1 MASEAQ
7 QDGGRIELRGS
18 VWMTVGGRSL
28 GGPGR
33 VELLAH
39 IAEHGSISQAAK
51 AMGMSYKAAWD
62 AIDAM
67 NQLAGEP
74 LVERLVGGKGGGGTK
89 LTERGMRLVR
99 SFGVIERAHRRFVD
113 QLSAQAQGVADDFL
127 LIRRMGMRTSARNQ
141 FFGTVSRV
149 TPGAVN
155 DEFELDVPGMGQ
167 KLVAIV
173 THESAQSLGLVPGA
187 EAFALVKA
195 SSVIVVTDDQGAR
208 FSARNRLR
216 GTVSRVQ
223 KGAVNTEVVIGLP
236 GGAAV
241 AAIIT
246 NESSDAL
253 GLAPGVAASALF
265 KASSVIVGVPA

>member
-1 MASEAQ
+1 MVSEAE
-7 QDGGRIELRGS
+7 QDGGPIELRGS
-18 VWMTVGGRSL
+18 VWMTVGGRNL
-28 GGPGR
+28 GGAGR
-33 VELLAH
+33 IELLTH
-39 IAEHGSISQAAK
+39 IAAHGSITQAAK

-74 LVERLVGGKGGGGTK
+74 LVERLVGGKGGGGTT

-99 SFGVIERAHRRFVD
+99 SFGVIERVHRQFVGE
-113 QLSAQAQGVADDFL
+113 LSAQAQGVADDFL
-127 LIRRMGMRTSARNQ
+127 LIRRMGMKTSARNQ

-149 TPGAVN
+149 TAGAVN
-155 DEFELDVPGMGQ
+155 DEIALEVPGMGTAI
-167 KLVAIV
+167 VAIV
-173 THESAQSLGLVPGA
+173 THGSATDLGLVPGA

-195 SSVIVVTDDQGAR
+195 SSVIVVTQEQGAR
-208 FSARNRLR
+208 FSARNRLQ

-223 KGAVNTEVVIGLP
+223 KGAVNAEVVIGLP

-246 NESSDAL
+246 NQSCDAL

>member
-1 MASEAQ
+1 MASGAQ

-155 DEFELDVPGMGQ
+155 DEIELDVPGMGQ

>member
-1 MASEAQ
+1 MASQAD
-7 QDGGRIELRGS
+7 QDSEHIELRGS
-18 VWMTVGGRSL
+18 VWMTVGGRDL
-28 GGPGR
+28 GGSGR
-33 VELLAH
+33 VELLTQ
-39 IAEHGSISQAAK
+39 IAQHGSITQAAK

-74 LVERLVGGKGGGGTK
+74 LVERLVGGRGGGGTR
-89 LTERGMRLVR
+89 LTPRGVRVVR
-99 SFGVIERAHRRFVD
+99 SFGVIERAHREFVGK
-113 QLSAQAQGVADDFL
+113 LSAQAQGVTDDFL

-149 TPGAVN
+149 AAGAVN
-155 DEFELDVPGMGQ
+155 DEIALEVPGMDSAI
-167 KLVAIV
+167 VAIV
-173 THESAQSLGLVPGA
+173 THGSAAELGLVPGA

-195 SSVIVVTDDQGAR
+195 SSIIVVTDAEGAR
-208 FSARNRLR
+208 FSARNRLQ
-216 GTVSRVQ
+216 GTVTQVQ
-223 KGAVNTEVVIGLP
+223 AGAVNSEVVIGLP
-236 GGAAV
+236 GGGAV

-246 NESSDAL
+246 NESCEAL